1 MAQVI
6 SGPGKQGP
14 GKQGPREALDRR
26 QPMGPI
32 QEILIQEILIQEILI
47 QEIRGCKGV
56 SVGAIGVSTQI
67 SQSASQ
73 DLSNTLLNLPA
84 TPAQDGRCQN
94 GKKWNHG
101 LSIHP
106 SPRHYFR

>member
-1 MAQVI
+1 MTW
-6 SGPGKQGP
+6 GTKGR

-32 QEILIQEILIQEILI
+32 PEIPIL
-47 QEIRGCKGV
+47 EIRACKCV

-67 SQSASQ
+67 PQSASQ
-73 DLSNTLLNLPA
+73 DLSNTLHNPPA
-84 TPAQDGRCQN
+84 APAPDGRCQN

-101 LSIHP
+101 LPIHP
-106 SPRHYFR
+106 SPRHYFP